1 MKTTYKLLILI
12 SCIFVS
18 ASCNK
23 DDDNSSSPTTV
34 DYQPE
39 LKNISQLVITA
50 TYQNLNNE
58 AGDLVSAVTTLKN
71 NPSTIT
77 LEAARQAWRETRL
90 PWEQSE
96 AFLFGPVEQQG
107 IDPSIDSWPVNVTDL
122 QNVLAGTGNLT
133 KTYIDGLDGTLK
145 GFHTIEFLLWGT
157 NSNKQIGDFTNRE
170 FEYLVGCTESLQGA
184 TLQLYNAW
192 QENGQNF
199 EQILYDANSSNP
211 YYPSQKASLQEV
223 VNGMIA
229 ICNEV
234 ANGKLFEPYSQ
245 QDITLEES
253 RFSINSKQDFAD
265 NIRSV
270 ENLYL
275 GTFNGGG
282 NGKGISTIIA
292 AKNPTLDTQVKNQ
305 ITISINAIMA
315 IQGTFTDAITND
327 PQGVENAIDKVADL
341 QLVLQQSVLPTIIN
355 L

>member
-1 MKTTYKLLILI
+1 MNTSLKIILL
-12 SCIFVS
+12 STFVFVA

-23 DDDNSSSPTTV
+23 DDDNTATTTTA

-71 NPSTIT
+71 NPTSVN

-122 QNVLAGTGNLT
+122 QNVLSGSSSLT
-133 KTYIDGLDGTLK
+133 KSYIDGLDGTLK

-157 NSNKQIGDFTNRE
+157 NSNKQIGDFTVRE
-170 FEYLVGCTESLQGA
+170 FEYLTGCSESLQGA

-192 QENGQNF
+192 QSNGQNF

-211 YYPSQKASLQEV
+211 Y
-223 VNGMIA
+223 
-229 ICNEV
+229 
-234 ANGKLFEPYSQ
+234 
-245 QDITLEES
+245 
-253 RFSINSKQDFAD
+253 
-265 NIRSV
+265 
-270 ENLYL
+270 
-275 GTFNGGG
+275 
-282 NGKGISTIIA
+282 
-292 AKNPTLDTQVKNQ
+292 
-305 ITISINAIMA
+305 
-315 IQGTFTDAITND
+315 
-327 PQGVENAIDKVADL
+327 
-341 QLVLQQSVLPTIIN
+341 
-355 L
+355 

>member
-1 MKTTYKLLILI
+1 MKTSIKFLLLA
-12 SCIFVS
+12 SFVFVAS
-18 ASCNK
+18 SCNK
-23 DDDNSSSPTTV
+23 DDDNATSTPTA

-50 TYQNLNNE
+50 TYLNLNNE
-58 AGDLVSAVTTLKN
+58 AGDLVSAVTNLKN
-71 NPSTIT
+71 NPTT
-77 LEAARQAWRETRL
+77 VNLEAARQAWRETRL

-157 NSNKQIGDFTNRE
+157 NSNKLIGDFTNRE
-170 FEYLVGCTESLQGA
+170 FEYIIGCTESLQGA

-192 QENGQNF
+192 QANGQNF

-234 ANGKLFEPYSQ
+234 ANGKLFEPFSQ

-253 RFSINSKQDFAD
+253 RFSVNSKQDFAD

-275 GTFNGGG
+275 GTFNSGG

-292 AKNPTLDTQVKNQ
+292 SKNANLDAQVKAK
-305 ITISINAIMA
+305 ITSSINAIMA
-315 IQGTFTDAITND
+315 IQGTFTSAITSD
-327 PQGVENAIDKVADL
+327 PQGVQNAIDEVTEL
-341 QLVLQQSVLPTIIN
+341 QTLLQQNVLTTVIN